1 MMVRFR
7 NWNRLLLG
15 PRSRDNYWDIQRRCE
30 VWAFLLAIL
39 WWWGDMGW
47 VRNRMAGP
55 EIVKTLKYNFKRL
68 TTKLWPTLTSHF
80 FFQTSN
86 SLRALISVG
95 CCIHS
100 MTCKYLCEVTT
111 VMGCSVFPI
120 PTFTRPCPALSSGL
134 DLLPSSHGSISS
146 YLSSYHFTAQNV
158 AKSLF
163 QIYRFSPE
171 LLAGVCLS
179 FVLENIH
186 FCNWD
191 DSYKQTNTK

>member
-100 MTCKYLCEVTT
+100 MTCKYPLWGDDCDGLLSLPYSYFHQAV
-111 VMGCSVFPI
+111 
-120 PTFTRPCPALSSGL
+120 PCTQLWPGPAAKLTWLNIFLS
-134 DLLPSSHGSISS
+134 LL
-146 YLSSYHFTAQNV
+146 
-158 AKSLF
+158 
-163 QIYRFSPE
+163 
-171 LLAGVCLS
+171 LS
-179 FVLENIH
+179 FYCTECCKVFVSNLQIQPGAACWCLPI
-186 FCNWD
+186 FCSWKY
-191 DSYKQTNTK
+191 SFL